1 MEQFYAILWTA
12 VGILI
17 TGLASWLS
25 VVLTNFLNSKIKDKK
40 IAKITT
46 ELTNIVFNSVT
57 YVTQT
62 YVDTLKKNGKF
73 DANAHIEA
81 FNTCKKLVM
90 TQLSEEIK
98 EYITNTY
105 GDLEAYITSL
115 IESQIYMLKK

>member
-46 ELTNIVFNSVT
+46 ELTNIIFNSVT

-73 DANAHIEA
+73 DLCHG
-81 FNTCKKLVM
+81 KL
-90 TQLSEEIK
+90 
-98 EYITNTY
+98 YI
-105 GDLEAYITSL
+105 
-115 IESQIYMLKK
+115 